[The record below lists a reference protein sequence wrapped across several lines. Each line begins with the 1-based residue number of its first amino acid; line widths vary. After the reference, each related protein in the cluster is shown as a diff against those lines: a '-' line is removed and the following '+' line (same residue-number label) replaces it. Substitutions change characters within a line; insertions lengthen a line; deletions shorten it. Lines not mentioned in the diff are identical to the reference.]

1 METNILGIRIK
12 NLRESKDLT
21 QIKLSKILNIS
32 NSTLSQY
39 EAGNR
44 TPSDDIKRMIAD
56 YFDVSVDYL
65 LGRTDIIKSGDKNIE
80 TKAFH
85 NLGLENLPEDAIRK
99 VEEFIEF
106 IKQKY
111 KPDGTPK

>member
-1 METNILGIRIK
+1 MQNNILGIRLK

-21 QIKLSKILNIS
+21 QLKLSKILNIS

-44 TPSDDIKRMIAD
+44 SPGDDIKKKIAD
-56 YFDVSVDYL
+56 YFSVTVDYL
-65 LGRTDIIKSGDKNIE
+65 LGRTDSSNPSAPRIE

-85 NLGLENLPEDAIRK
+85 SIDIDGLSDVAVKQIEDY
-99 VEEFIEF
+99 VEF
-106 IKQKY
+106 IKKKY
-111 KPDGTPK
+111 NPDGTLK